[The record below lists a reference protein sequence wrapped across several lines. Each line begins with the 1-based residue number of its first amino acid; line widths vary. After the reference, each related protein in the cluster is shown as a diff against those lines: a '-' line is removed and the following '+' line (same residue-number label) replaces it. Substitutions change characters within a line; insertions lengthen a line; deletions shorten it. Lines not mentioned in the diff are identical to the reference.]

1 VEIYLFILSY
11 GMEPEGCGLIRRK
24 KEESKARKAKQK
36 KRKHD
41 GRFLS
46 RRHSSECMKGKI

>member
-11 GMEPEGCGLIRRK
+11 GMEPEGCGLIRIK

-36 KRKHD
+36 KIKKNRENMMD
-41 GRFLS
+41 APSQGVTRLNV
-46 RRHSSECMKGKI
+46 